1 MISLSHSYFR
11 WMNLQTF
18 EIKYRYPH
26 LRQSS
31 SSFDLKILM
40 FIRCFGIHRHNIIES
55 TVVGTHREDENVNRL
70 EVFLDSLIEIVVDV
84 PVK

>member
-1 MISLSHSYFR
+1 
-11 WMNLQTF
+11 MNLQTY

-26 LRQSS
+26 LRQSF
-31 SSFDLKILM
+31 SSFDLKILV
-40 FIRCFGIHRHNIIES
+40 FVRCFGIQRHSVTEN